1 MTTVHFIT
9 HPEVTIDPA
18 VPVSDWPLS
27 PLGRQRM
34 RFALEQPWLVDVRT
48 VFSSAERKARDAAA
62 IIAEHLGLSPIV
74 IDNLGENDRS
84 TTGYLPKP
92 EFEAVAD
99 RFFASPDESVRGW
112 ERAIDAQRRI
122 IGAVQCA
129 IAMAPAEGD
138 IAIVSHGGVGV
149 LLLCHLKDEPISRAY
164 DQPGSGGGHVYSFDA
179 ATHRLLSEWRRIE
192 DAGFC

>member
-1 MTTVHFIT
+1 
-9 HPEVTIDPA
+9 
-18 VPVSDWPLS
+18 
-27 PLGRQRM
+27 
-34 RFALEQPWLVDVRT
+34 
-48 VFSSAERKARDAAA
+48 
-62 IIAEHLGLSPIV
+62 
-74 IDNLGENDRS
+74 
-84 TTGYLPKP
+84 
-92 EFEAVAD
+92 
-99 RFFASPDESVRGW
+99 VRGW

>member
-122 IGAVQCA
+122 IGA
-129 IAMAPAEGD
+129 